1 MKSSPTTL
9 RLLAAS
15 IALLCATTGG
25 LAAAQTSSAST
36 GKAVHNPGEVKNATD
51 TVNKA
56 VQVVHVMESDPSV
69 AAHLK
74 SAKGVY
80 VIPNYGRGAFVIG
93 GRGGAGVL
101 LVQQAGTWSNPAF
114 YSMGGGSIGIEA
126 GGEGGSMAFILN
138 NQKAIDSF
146 TQNNKFSLNADAGLT
161 IVDWSKKGM
170 GDAGWGDI
178 TAWANTK
185 GLFGGAD
192 ISITGISYDQKK
204 TSAYY
209 GQQVASRDVLAG
221 KVANPQADALK
232 QALANAGGTGSAAAT
247 GSSGA
252 TGTSTGSGTATPPSD
267 KHR

>member
-25 LAAAQTSSAST
+25 LAAAQTSHAST
-36 GKAVHNPGEVKNATD
+36 AKAVHDPGEVKNATD

-56 VQVVHVMESDPSV
+56 VQVVHVMESDPNI

-74 SAKGVY
+74 TAKGVY

-101 LVQQAGTWSNPAF
+101 LVRQADTWSNPAF
-114 YSMGGGSIGIEA
+114 YSMGGGSIGLEA
-126 GGEGGSMAFILN
+126 GGEGGSMAFMLN

-146 TQNNKFSLNADAGLT
+146 MQNNKFSLNADAGLT
-161 IVDWSKKGM
+161 IVDWSRKGI
-170 GDAGWGDI
+170 GDAGWGDV

-209 GQQVASRDVLAG
+209 GQRVASRDVLTG
-221 KVANPQADALK
+221 KVSNPQADSLK
-232 QALANAGGTGSAAAT
+232 QALASAGGTGSAAAT
-247 GSSGA
+247 GSTGA
-252 TGTSTGSGTATPPSD
+252 TGATSSGTATQQSGN
-267 KHR
+267 KR